1 MERELLSLLWALLRR
16 RRVDINY
23 AVLLPPPKRSA
34 KKLQMAILGGVG
46 FVALTAI
53 VVAIVLVKAYAPQA
67 APLGPQV
74 PTPSLTAATM
84 PALAPTLLATPD
96 PKTAPSA
103 VDKDNGD
110 KATKGKKKGG
120 RNVRRGKP
128 GAVAPAAPAGAPKP
142 KKKADDE
149 LKKLLG
155 I

>member
-1 MERELLSLLWALLRR
+1 M
-16 RRVDINY
+16 DINY
-23 AVLLPPPKRSA
+23 AVLLPPPKKSA

-74 PTPSLTAATM
+74 PTPVVTPATQ
-84 PALAPTLLATPD
+84 PAVAPTPVATPD
-96 PKTAPSA
+96 KPAPA
-103 VDKDNGD
+103 VAD
-110 KATKGKKKGG
+110 KADDKGKVKKRPGRGG
-120 RNVRRGKP
+120 RGKAKAGAVKGDP
-128 GAVAPAAPAGAPKP
+128 GAAPTAKP

>member
-1 MERELLSLLWALLRR
+1 
-16 RRVDINY
+16 VDINY
-23 AVLLPPPKRSA
+23 AVLLPPPKKSA

-74 PTPSLTAATM
+74 PTP
-84 PALAPTLLATPD
+84 
-96 PKTAPSA
+96 
-103 VDKDNGD
+103 
-110 KATKGKKKGG
+110 
-120 RNVRRGKP
+120 
-128 GAVAPAAPAGAPKP
+128 AVAPMSQPAVTPTPAVPDVKPAPATADKADDKAKAKKRPARGNGRKAKAAAGKSDTGVAPGPKP

>member
-1 MERELLSLLWALLRR
+1 M
-16 RRVDINY
+16 DINY

-53 VVAIVLVKAYAPQA
+53 VVAIVLIKAYSPQA

-74 PTPSLTAATM
+74 PTPNVAPMSQ
-84 PALAPTLLATPD
+84 PVVAPTPATPD
-96 PKTAPSA
+96 VKPAQPA
-103 VDKDNGD
+103 VDKDKADD
-110 KATKGKKKGG
+110 KATKGKKRVARRGGGRGKAAVSKGG
-120 RNVRRGKP
+120 GDS
-128 GAVAPAAPAGAPKP
+128 APAPAGPKP

>member
-1 MERELLSLLWALLRR
+1 M
-16 RRVDINY
+16 DINY

-53 VVAIVLVKAYAPQA
+53 VVAIVLIKAYAPQA

-74 PTPSLTAATM
+74 PTPSVTPM
-84 PALAPTLLATPD
+84 SQPVVAPTPATPD
-96 PKTAPSA
+96 VKPTPATA
-103 VDKDNGD
+103 D
-110 KATKGKKKGG
+110 KADDKAKVKKRPARRGG
-120 RNVRRGKP
+120 RAKAAAGKS
-128 GAVAPAAPAGAPKP
+128 GDTGSAPVKP

>member
-1 MERELLSLLWALLRR
+1 
-16 RRVDINY
+16 VDINY

-53 VVAIVLVKAYAPQA
+53 VVAIVLIKAYAPQA

-74 PTPSLTAATM
+74 PTPSVAPM
-84 PALAPTLLATPD
+84 SQPVVAPTPAAPDVKPAPATAD
-96 PKTAPSA
+96 K
-103 VDKDNGD
+103 VDD
-110 KATKGKKKGG
+110 KATKAKKRVGRRGG
-120 RNVRRGKP
+120 RGRAAAAKSGDS
-128 GAVAPAAPAGAPKP
+128 GSAPAKP

>member
-1 MERELLSLLWALLRR
+1 
-16 RRVDINY
+16 VDINY

-46 FVALTAI
+46 FVALAAI
-53 VVAIVLVKAYAPQA
+53 VVAIVLVKAYSPQA

-74 PTPSLTAATM
+74 PTTGVQPMSQPVVAAV
-84 PALAPTLLATPD
+84 PTTPD
-96 PKTAPSA
+96 VKPAQPA
-103 VDKDNGD
+103 VDRD
-110 KATKGKKKGG
+110 KADDKTKGKKRAGRKGG
-120 RNVRRGKP
+120 GHVMAAASKG
-128 GAVAPAAPAGAPKP
+128 GEPAAAPTGKP

>member
-1 MERELLSLLWALLRR
+1 M
-16 RRVDINY
+16 DINY

-53 VVAIVLVKAYAPQA
+53 VVAIVLIKAYAPQA

-74 PTPSLTAATM
+74 PTPSVAPM
-84 PALAPTLLATPD
+84 SQPVVAPTPAVPDVKPTPATADKGDDKAAKAKKRPGRRGGRA
-96 PKTAPSA
+96 KAAPSGG
-103 VDKDNGD
+103 GD
-110 KATKGKKKGG
+110 TG
-120 RNVRRGKP
+120 
-128 GAVAPAAPAGAPKP
+128 AAPAKP